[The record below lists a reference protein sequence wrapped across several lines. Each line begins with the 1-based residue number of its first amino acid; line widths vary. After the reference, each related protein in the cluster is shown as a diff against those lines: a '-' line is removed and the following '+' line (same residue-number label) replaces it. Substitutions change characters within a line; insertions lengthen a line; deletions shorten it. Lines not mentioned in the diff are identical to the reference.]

1 MRGRPRS
8 RFGRRRAAVLTLVYG
23 LIGLHVAHWKIA
35 GRTLAPLEFNEVLFT
50 LHDGIV
56 TAGFVFMAITVVAT
70 AVVGRFFC
78 SWGCHVLALEDLAA
92 LLLAKVGV
100 HPKPLRSRALAWI
113 PGIVAAYLVLWPQV
127 TRLARG
133 AARPALRV
141 VSEAGAWSSFVTDDF
156 CRNLPG
162 PGVALLTLAVCGGLI
177 VYLLGSRSFCRYV
190 CPYGAVFAAAD
201 RVAPGRI
208 VATGDCSR
216 CGLCT
221 AVCQSHVRVHEEV
234 ARFGAVVDP
243 QCLKDLDCVSACPDQ
258 VLRFGFTRPPAL
270 RGAAPDAA
278 PRPYDVSVGEDAL
291 MATVFLGTL
300 LVFRD
305 LYEAVGLLLALALGV
320 TNGFLAVL
328 CLRFARAPRL
338 AFQGVPL
345 KEGGR
350 PTRRGLA
357 FALAATAV
365 WAFTAHSAFVRY
377 HDVRGARMAAAL
389 RASEAPAVPA
399 DVAAAL
405 RHLETAARFGL
416 GRPLGLR
423 HALAA
428 LYETSGATD
437 AAERELRGIVGDHPT
452 DVVARVNLGQL
463 LMRAGRTAEGG
474 AALAAVA
481 ERSDLRAPRDVQAR
495 AAARAALARRA
506 LAAGREAEALRFAE
520 AAAGD
525 DPDDG
530 PTLLLLG
537 RVLVAG
543 GRFAEAE
550 SRLARAVALR
560 PDLADAQNDLA
571 VVQSRLGRP
580 AEAIAHYE
588 AALRL
593 RPGDARVRRNYGA
606 ALHQHGDLAGAVRA
620 YESAVVLAS
629 DDVDA
634 HVGLAVALL
643 ARGDAAAA
651 ASHWQRA
658 GELDARYR
666 GRALP

>member
-1 MRGRPRS
+1 MRPHS
-8 RFGRRRAAVLTLVYG
+8 RYGRRRAAVLTGVYG
-23 LIGLHVAHWKIA
+23 LIGLHVAHWKVA

-56 TAGFVFMAITVVAT
+56 TAGFVFMAVTVVAT

-78 SWGCHVLALEDLAA
+78 SWGCHVLALQDFSA
-92 LLLAKVGV
+92 LLLRKVGI

-113 PGIVAAYLVLWPQV
+113 PGIVAGYLAFWPQV
-127 TRLARG
+127 KRLARG
-133 AARPALRV
+133 EAQPALRI

-162 PGVALLTLAVCGGLI
+162 PGIALLTLTICGGFI

-190 CPYGAVFAAAD
+190 CPYGAVFAVAD
-201 RVAPGRI
+201 HVAPGRI

-221 AVCQSHVRVHEEV
+221 AVCQSQVRVHEEV

-270 RGAAPDAA
+270 RGND
-278 PRPYDVSVGEDAL
+278 RGEVRRSYDVSVGEDAF
-291 MATVFLGTL
+291 MATVFVGAL

-320 TNGFLAVL
+320 SIGFLAVL
-328 CLRFARAPRL
+328 CLRFVRAPRL
-338 AFQGVPL
+338 ALHGMLL

-350 PTRRGLA
+350 PTPRGIV
-357 FALAATAV
+357 FAMLATAV
-365 WAFTAHSAFVRY
+365 WAFAAHSAFVRY
-377 HDVRGARMAAAL
+377 HDARGERMLAVL
-389 RASEAPAVPA
+389 RASATPPVAA

-405 RHLETAARFGL
+405 RHLETAARWGIV
-416 GRPLGLR
+416 RPLGLR
-423 HALAA
+423 HALAS
-428 LYETSGATD
+428 LYQMSGATT
-437 AAERELRGIVGDHPT
+437 AAERELRAIVADHPT
-452 DVVARVNLGQL
+452 DIVARVNLGQL
-463 LMRAGRTAEGG
+463 LVRAARTAEGM
-474 AALAAVA
+474 AVLAAVA
-481 ERSDLRAPRDVQAR
+481 ERSDLRVPRDVRAR
-495 AAARAALARRA
+495 AAARAGLARHD
-506 LAAGREAEALRFAE
+506 LAAGRQTDALRWAE
-520 AAAGD
+520 GAVRD
-525 DPDDG
+525 DPGDAS
-530 PTLLLLG
+530 TLLLLG

-543 GRFAEAE
+543 GRFADAE
-550 SRLARAVALR
+550 SRLARAVELR

-571 VVQSRLGRP
+571 VVQARLGRP
-580 AEAIAHYE
+580 GEALPHYE

-606 ALHQHGDLAGAVRA
+606 ALHQHGNLAAAVRA
-620 YESAVVLAS
+620 YEAALAVAS

-634 HVGLAVALL
+634 HVGLAVAL
-643 ARGDAAAA
+643 AAHGDAAAA
-651 ASHWQRA
+651 RAHWRRA
-658 GELDARYR
+658 GELDVRYS
-666 GRALP
+666 GHALP